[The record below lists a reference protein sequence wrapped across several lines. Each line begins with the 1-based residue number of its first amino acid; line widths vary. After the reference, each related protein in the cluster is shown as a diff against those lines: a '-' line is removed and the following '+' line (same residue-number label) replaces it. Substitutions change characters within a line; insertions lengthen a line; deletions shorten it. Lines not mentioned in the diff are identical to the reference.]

1 MKFSIVFYISVICIL
16 LNIELE
22 FSAKRRCDSFLN
34 KAQNL
39 LTAIE
44 LNIILKIFSGM
55 ESEEVMT
62 ASVTSNSSDN
72 ESWTII
78 EEDRE
83 DPLAQARIDVI
94 QAVAEFTI
102 KRDQDPKEDSGESD
116 IERIADEEAETNL
129 ESLTSDGIP
138 VGDEL
143 SSNGD
148 QYLWSSDHET
158 ELTSSTAS
166 TITKLD
172 SLCPSGYPPEEL
184 MDGFSEIE
192 KLRIYLHTPNKT
204 LSLYLTGTLIIV
216 FSLVCG
222 LGVGHFLGNQFLLL
236 ISFGITLP

>member
-1 MKFSIVFYISVICIL
+1 
-16 LNIELE
+16 
-22 FSAKRRCDSFLN
+22 
-34 KAQNL
+34 
-39 LTAIE
+39 
-44 LNIILKIFSGM
+44 
-55 ESEEVMT
+55 MT

-222 LGVGHFLGNQFLLL
+222 LGVGHFLGNNFLLL
-236 ISFGITLP
+236 VSFGITLSLKIFRLVRKIRASRTVR